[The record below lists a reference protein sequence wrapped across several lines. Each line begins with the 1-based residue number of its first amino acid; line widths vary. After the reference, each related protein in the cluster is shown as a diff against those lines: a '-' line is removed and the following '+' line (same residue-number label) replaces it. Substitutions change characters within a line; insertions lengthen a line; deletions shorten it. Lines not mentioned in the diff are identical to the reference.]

1 MLLKKPISKNKELS
15 LINQHGSSSQR
26 KKLTLKEYAERG
38 LLKELFNGLCLPPRK
53 QLGIKTK

>member
-15 LINQHGSSSQR
+15 LINQHASSSQR

-38 LLKELFNGLCLPPRK
+38 LLKELFNTICIPSRK